1 MPNGQG
7 TQQVPQHRGGR
18 VLGSKNRPKP
28 PAPQDPQEARRTAS
42 AQRAQAAAR
51 LNILLATCTDPKE
64 CRRLAVEIRMLTAQP
79 RPRGAQADSQEGRRL
94 AAQDAVLQDRRE
106 KAAAA
111 LYQYRQKRNDALPIP
126 IEAPAPHPGSPPPA
140 PAAQPC
146 PGSERAAKGT
156 SVSTPTPTVPPSL
169 QRPVASPVPAGNGAD
184 AARVRVGR
192 HS

>member
-28 PAPQDPQEARRTAS
+28 PAPQDPQEARRT
-42 AQRAQAAAR
+42 AAAR